1 MDCSVGTPA
10 QPMKN
15 QIQSALQTQVGGSH
29 YKGMPIQHAEFCQRN
44 RLGWCESAAIKYLC
58 RHGRKN
64 GVEDLKKA
72 IHYIQILI
80 ELEYP
85 SPPPKRKS

>member
-1 MDCSVGTPA
+1 
-10 QPMKN
+10 MKKQTTN
-15 QIQSALQTQVGGSH
+15 ALATQVGGSH

-58 RHGRKN
+58 RHSRKN

-72 IHYIQILI
+72 IHYIQILM

-85 SPPPKRKS
+85 AKPSRRRR

>member
-1 MDCSVGTPA
+1 
-10 QPMKN
+10 MKTTN
-15 QIQSALQTQVGGSH
+15 PSALQTQVGGSH

-85 SPPPKRKS
+85 APPPKRRS